1 MELAYLVL
9 QNAERNK
16 AAEADETVVSSTTDT
31 GKNLLR
37 YIHRVDEYHVYHV
50 YLSSAVIIFLIFIF
64 ILLL

>member
-37 YIHRVDEYHVYHV
+37 YIHRVDE
-50 YLSSAVIIFLIFIF
+50 
-64 ILLL
+64 